1 MEAQI
6 QTTGGI
12 DVRLPEKI
20 FVSQYPDIYL
30 VKSDFSITITGDLSV
45 LKKESMRIRTGA
57 GRGEEYPTIYIKGFE
72 QLFDVE
78 DLSLIHI

>member
-45 LKKESMRIRTGA
+45 LKKESMRILTG
-57 GRGEEYPTIYIKGFE
+57 GGWGE
-72 QLFDVE
+72 
-78 DLSLIHI
+78 